1 MNDVLV
7 TDYMNDILVT
17 YYRKAILNR
26 VDRIRQG

>member
-7 TDYMNDILVT
+7 TYYINDLLVT
-17 YYRKAILNR
+17 YYRKAVLNR